1 MSEHLGMDMC
11 YLRLSGAL
19 AVDVE
24 KSKVEEYLP
33 LGVQYACQYL
43 IGHLQQSDVELYDNG
58 QVQEFLK
65 EHFLHWFE
73 ALGLIRKVAEGVLVM
88 KDMQSMV
95 NVSIPILLFY
105 QHELTDGN

>member
-1 MSEHLGMDMC
+1 MC

-33 LGVQYACQYL
+33 LRVQYACQYR

-73 ALGLIRKVAEGVLVM
+73 ALGLISSGPNRPYNPGLGGQAWV
-88 KDMQSMV
+88 
-95 NVSIPILLFY
+95 
-105 QHELTDGN
+105 